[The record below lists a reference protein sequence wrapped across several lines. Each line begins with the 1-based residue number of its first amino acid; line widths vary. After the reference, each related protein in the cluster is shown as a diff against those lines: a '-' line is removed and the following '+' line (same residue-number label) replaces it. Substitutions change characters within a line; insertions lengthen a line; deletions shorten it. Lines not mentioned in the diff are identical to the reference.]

1 MSAFI
6 NFEDDEL
13 SLFELLDHVLS
24 KGIVIAGEIT
34 ISVADVD
41 LLYLGVNVLAGSIDT
56 INNVLTART
65 ASEPRKG
72 LSRGK

>member
-1 MSAFI
+1 MIDNTGTDILGDFQ
-6 NFEDDEL
+6 DDEL

-56 INNVLTART
+56 INKALAERS
-65 ASEPRKG
+65 APK
-72 LSRGK
+72 